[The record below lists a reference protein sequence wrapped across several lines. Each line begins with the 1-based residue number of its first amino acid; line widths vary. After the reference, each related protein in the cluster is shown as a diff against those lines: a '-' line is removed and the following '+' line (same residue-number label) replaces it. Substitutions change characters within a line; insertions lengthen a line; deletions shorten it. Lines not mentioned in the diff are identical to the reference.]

1 MKVQLPSSQVISA
14 LLLMQ
19 KLRSSVLAVF
29 WSMAEGASAGAE
41 AIWESGEFR
50 DSKAAGESKLQRQ
63 QPKCRLSRR
72 PRFLR
77 LQRSLRR
84 RFCRKSKVF
93 WIQEAA
99 AGVDFLDGHFVLGEG
114 AGLVGTDDV
123 DAADGFAGD
132 HLFDQSVFAGHFDD
146 VEGEGDG
153 DDGGQ
158 AFRHGGHDEDD
169 AGDEGF

>member
-1 MKVQLPSSQVISA
+1 
-14 LLLMQ
+14 
-19 KLRSSVLAVF
+19 
-29 WSMAEGASAGAE
+29 MAEGASAGAE
-41 AIWESGEFR
+41 AIWESGEFEGVQNSR
-50 DSKAAGESKLQRQ
+50 KSEAAATATEVSA
-63 QPKCRLSRR
+63 SRAVLASFGCKK
-72 PRFLR
+72 PP
-77 LQRSLRR
+77 QA
-84 RFCRKSKVF
+84 FCRKGKVF

-114 AGLVGTDDV
+114 AGFLSEQMMLTQPMVSWQ
-123 DAADGFAGD
+123 AIN
-132 HLFDQSVFAGHFDD
+132 LFDQSVFAGHFDD